1 MNDDLL
7 QEGFALALHES
18 ARAWRHA
25 LDRRL
30 KSLGLSQASWM
41 SIAFLARAK
50 TPLTQSE
57 LAHCLSVEGPTVVA
71 MVDRLQR
78 AGLVRREIAP
88 EDRRVRRVVL
98 TADGLSVY
106 AEVRRVAGDF
116 RREMLDGLDAAELQQ
131 ATDLLQR
138 LQRVIEGSFR

>member
-50 TPLTQSE
+50 TPLT
-57 LAHCLSVEGPTVVA
+57 
-71 MVDRLQR
+71 
-78 AGLVRREIAP
+78 P
-88 EDRRVRRVVL
+88 ERTRTSPLGGR
-98 TADGLSVY
+98 ADGGGHGGPL
-106 AEVRRVAGDF
+106 ATRGIGTPRDRPGRPACPAGIADP
-116 RREMLDGLDAAELQQ
+116 
-131 ATDLLQR
+131 
-138 LQRVIEGSFR
+138 